1 MISIKF
7 QESASGEMR
16 MRSHER
22 GVVTMA
28 TAGVVVAVL
37 GILAA
42 AIFLVETY
50 KDNSVKFDTAYQAVL
65 LTNGSVYFGK
75 LERYGT
81 SSPVLRDVY
90 YMQSGTSPETKQT
103 TNVLIKRGKELH
115 APDRMYLNP
124 TQILLV
130 EPVGAESKVA
140 QSIAQE
146 KTKGQ

>member
-1 MISIKF
+1 
-7 QESASGEMR
+7 
-16 MRSHER
+16 MRSNER

-28 TAGVVVAVL
+28 TAGVIVAVL

-75 LERYGT
+75 LEGYGT

-90 YMQSGTSPETKQT
+90 YVQSGTSPETKQA